1 MNTHVPLRSI
11 LLATNLVDIE
21 WLFPFTC
28 SLAEES
34 GAHVTVLHVI
44 TALNGFSIDLA
55 GIPYYRPDEAIAAA
69 KAQLQATCCQP
80 CAAKV
85 RSRVTAIDGTP
96 ADGILATAR
105 EVQADLIVMG
115 TRCNRGLDKWLHGS
129 VAEEV
134 LRSAPIPVVTVGPHA
149 RRIAAAGKPI
159 KSIVFATSLKAQ
171 ATDAVNLGLIYK
183 WIERLHGHLT
193 LLHVAPDEPQRKLA
207 QEQSCKAR
215 EDELHALLPED
226 AFRDGL
232 VEVKVRLG
240 RACREILAASAHAD
254 LITLGAVR
262 NPLLGRL
269 APEGTLYQV
278 LAEARC
284 PVATLHSEHTKA
296 RHAQLSPTA
305 TLRPSNPAGPAIP

>member
-11 LLATNLVDIE
+11 LLATNLADIE

-34 GAHVTVLHVI
+34 GAYVTVLHVI

-55 GIPYYRPDEAIAAA
+55 GIPYYHPAEAIAAA
-69 KAQLQATCCQP
+69 KAQLQARCCRP

-85 RSRVTAIDGTP
+85 HSEVTAIDGMP
-96 ADGILATAR
+96 ADAILATAL

-115 TRCNRGLDKWLHGS
+115 TRGYRGLDKWLHGS
-129 VAEEV
+129 VAEAV
-134 LRSAPIPVVTVGPHA
+134 LRSSPIPVGIVGPHA
-149 RRIAAAGKPI
+149 RRAAAEGKPI

-171 ATDAVNLGLIYK
+171 ATDTVNVGLIYK

-193 LLHVAPDEPQRKLA
+193 LLHVAPDKPKLA
-207 QEQSCKAR
+207 QEQDRMAR
-215 EDELHALLPED
+215 EYELHHLLPEE

-232 VEVKVRLG
+232 VETQVRTG
-240 RACREILAASAHAD
+240 HACREILAASAHAD

-296 RHAQLSPTA
+296 RYA
-305 TLRPSNPAGPAIP
+305 

>member
-1 MNTHVPLRSI
+1 MNSHVPLRSI
-11 LLATNLVDIE
+11 LLATNLADIE

-34 GAHVTVLHVI
+34 GARVTVLHVI

-55 GIPYYRPDEAIAAA
+55 GIPYYHPAEAIAAA
-69 KAQLQATCCQP
+69 KEQLQASCCRP

-85 RSRVTAIDGTP
+85 HSEVMAIDGTP

-105 EVQADLIVMG
+105 EIQADLLVMG

-134 LRSAPIPVVTVGPHA
+134 LRSSPIPVVTVGPHA
-149 RRIAAAGKPI
+149 RRDAAAGKPI
-159 KSIVFATSLKAQ
+159 KSILFATSLKAH

-193 LLHVAPDEPQRKLA
+193 LLHVTPDKYKHKLT
-207 QEQSCKAR
+207 QDQNSRTR

-232 VEVKVRLG
+232 VETQVRTG
-240 RACREILAASAHAD
+240 RASREILAASTQAD

-262 NPLLGRL
+262 SPVLGRL

-278 LAEARC
+278 LAEAHC
-284 PVATLHSEHTKA
+284 PVATLHSERTKA
-296 RHAQLSPTA
+296 RHA
-305 TLRPSNPAGPAIP
+305 

>member
-11 LLATNLVDIE
+11 LLATNLADIE

-34 GAHVTVLHVI
+34 GAHVTLLHVI
-44 TALNGFSIDLA
+44 TALNGFSVDLA
-55 GIPYYRPDEAIAAA
+55 GIPFYRPDEAIAAA
-69 KAQLQATCCQP
+69 KAQLRTSCCQP

-85 RSRVTAIDGTP
+85 RSQVTAIDGTP
-96 ADGILATAR
+96 EEGILSTAQ
-105 EVQADLIVMG
+105 EIQADLIVMG
-115 TRCNRGLDKWLHGS
+115 TRGHRGLDKWLHGS
-129 VAEEV
+129 VAEAV
-134 LRSAPIPVVTVGPHA
+134 LRSSPIPVVTVGPHA
-149 RRIAAAGKPI
+149 RRTAAAGKPI

-171 ATDAVNLGLIYK
+171 ATDAVNVGLIYK

-193 LLHVAPDEPQRKLA
+193 LLHVAPDEHKHKLA
-207 QEQSCKAR
+207 QEQNCKAR
-215 EDELHALLPED
+215 EDELHHLLPEE
-226 AFRDGL
+226 AFHDGL
-232 VEVKVRLG
+232 VEAQIRTG

-278 LAEARC
+278 LAEAHC
-284 PVATLHSEHTKA
+284 PVATLHSEHTKPRQA
-296 RHAQLSPTA
+296 
-305 TLRPSNPAGPAIP
+305 

>member
-11 LLATNLVDIE
+11 LLATNLADIE

-34 GAHVTVLHVI
+34 GARVIVLHVI

-55 GIPYYRPDEAIAAA
+55 GIPYYHPAEAIAAA
-69 KAQLQATCCQP
+69 TAQLQAACCHT

-85 RSRVTAIDGTP
+85 RSEVVAIDGTP
-96 ADGILATAR
+96 AEGILATAR
-105 EVQADLIVMG
+105 EVQADLLVMG
-115 TRCNRGLDKWLHGS
+115 TRGHRGLDKWLHGS

-134 LRSAPIPVVTVGPHA
+134 LRSSPIPVITIGPHA
-149 RRIAAAGKPI
+149 RRTAAAGKPI
-159 KSIVFATSLKAQ
+159 KSILFATSLKAQ
-171 ATDAVNLGLIYK
+171 ATDTVNVGLIYK

-193 LLHVAPDEPQRKLA
+193 LLHVAPDEHKHKLA
-207 QEQSCKAR
+207 QQQNCSAR
-215 EDELHALLPED
+215 TDELHHMLPED

-232 VEVKVRLG
+232 VDAQVRTG
-240 RACREILAASAHAD
+240 RASREILAASAHAD
-254 LITLGAVR
+254 LITLGALR
-262 NPLLGRL
+262 SPALGRL

-278 LAEARC
+278 LAEAHC

-296 RHAQLSPTA
+296 RHA
-305 TLRPSNPAGPAIP
+305 

>member
-11 LLATNLVDIE
+11 LLATNLADIE

-34 GAHVTVLHVI
+34 GASVTVLHVI
-44 TALNGFSIDLA
+44 PALNGFSIDLA
-55 GIPYYRPDEAIAAA
+55 GIPYYHPAEAIAAA
-69 KAQLQATCCQP
+69 KAQLQASCCQP
-80 CAAKV
+80 CAARV
-85 RSRVTAIDGTP
+85 RSQAMAIDGTP
-96 ADGILATAR
+96 ADGILETAR
-105 EVQADLIVMG
+105 EIQADLIVMG

-134 LRSAPIPVVTVGPHA
+134 LRSSPIPVVTVGPHA
-149 RRIAAAGKPI
+149 RRSAAAGKPI

-171 ATDAVNLGLIYK
+171 ATDAVNVGLIYK

-193 LLHVAPDEPQRKLA
+193 LLHVAPDEHKHKLA
-207 QEQSCKAR
+207 QEENCKAR
-215 EDELHALLPED
+215 EDELHRLLPQE

-232 VEVKVRLG
+232 VEAQVRTG
-240 RACREILAASAHAD
+240 RTCREILAASAQAD

-262 NPLLGRL
+262 SPMLGRL
-269 APEGTLYQV
+269 AREGTLYQV

-284 PVATLHSEHTKA
+284 PVATLHSEHS
-296 RHAQLSPTA
+296 HV
-305 TLRPSNPAGPAIP
+305 RPR

>member
-11 LLATNLVDIE
+11 LLATNLTDID

-34 GAHVTVLHVI
+34 GARVTVLHVI

-55 GIPYYRPDEAIAAA
+55 GIPYYRPDDAIAAA
-69 KAQLQATCCQP
+69 KAHLRAACCQP

-85 RSRVTAIDGTP
+85 QSEVVAIDGTP

-105 EVQADLIVMG
+105 AIQADLLVMG
-115 TRCNRGLDKWLHGS
+115 TRCHRGVDKWLHGS

-134 LRSAPIPVVTVGPHA
+134 LRSSPIPVVTVGPHA
-149 RRIAAAGKPI
+149 RRAAAAGKPI

-171 ATDAVNLGLIYK
+171 ATDAVNVNLIYK
-183 WIERLHGHLT
+183 WIDRLHGHLT
-193 LLHVAPDEPQRKLA
+193 LLHVAPDEHKHNLA
-207 QEQSCKAR
+207 QEQNCRAR
-215 EDELHALLPED
+215 EDELHHLLPED
-226 AFRDGL
+226 AFRNGL
-232 VEVKVRLG
+232 VDAQVRTG
-240 RACREILAASAHAD
+240 RASHEILAASAHAD

-262 NPLLGRL
+262 NPVLGRL

-278 LAEARC
+278 LAEAHC
-284 PVATLHSEHTKA
+284 PVATLHSEHT
-296 RHAQLSPTA
+296 RVSHT
-305 TLRPSNPAGPAIP
+305 

>member
-11 LLATNLVDIE
+11 LLATNLADIE

-34 GAHVTVLHVI
+34 GAHVTVVHVI

-55 GIPYYRPDEAIAAA
+55 GIPYYHPAEAMAAA
-69 KAQLQATCCQP
+69 KAQLQASCCRP

-85 RSRVTAIDGTP
+85 RSEVMAIDGTP
-96 ADGILATAR
+96 ADGILATAL
-105 EVQADLIVMG
+105 EIQADLIVMG

-129 VAEEV
+129 VAEAV
-134 LRSAPIPVVTVGPHA
+134 LRSSPIPVVTVGPHA
-149 RRIAAAGKPI
+149 RRTAAEGKPI

-171 ATDAVNLGLIYK
+171 ATDTVNVGLIYK

-193 LLHVAPDEPQRKLA
+193 LLHVAPDEPKHKPA
-207 QEQSCKAR
+207 QERNCTAR
-215 EDELHALLPED
+215 EDELHHLLPEE

-232 VEVKVRLG
+232 VETQVRTG

-278 LAEARC
+278 LAEAHC
-284 PVATLHSEHTKA
+284 PVATLHSEHTKT
-296 RHAQLSPTA
+296 RHA
-305 TLRPSNPAGPAIP
+305 